1 MNNNSLCQIHG
12 VMSVMYVVTKN
23 RFLNYC
29 CNKAAAFIQRQKT
42 SGFYYQD
49 STIHLIHRPSSF
61 KDVDVFF
68 FKKFPFKMK
77 KLLLNVILLLC
88 SLVCGD
94 MSDVVSI
101 LSGTVTPSS
110 GIVGIGD
117 SVVATVKAS
126 VEVRFFL
133 L

>member
-49 STIHLIHRPSSF
+49 STIHLIHRPSSSVSKNAAAAAANVITTVSVNLF
-61 KDVDVFF
+61 KD
-68 FKKFPFKMK
+68 P
-77 KLLLNVILLLC
+77 
-88 SLVCGD
+88 
-94 MSDVVSI
+94 
-101 LSGTVTPSS
+101 
-110 GIVGIGD
+110 
-117 SVVATVKAS
+117 
-126 VEVRFFL
+126 
-133 L
+133 